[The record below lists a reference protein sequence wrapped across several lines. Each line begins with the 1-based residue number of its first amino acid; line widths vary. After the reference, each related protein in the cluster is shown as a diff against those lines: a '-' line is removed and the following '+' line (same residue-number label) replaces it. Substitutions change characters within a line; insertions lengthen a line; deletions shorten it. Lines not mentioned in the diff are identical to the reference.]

1 MAQRIGKKIMAAR
14 DYGFARLDSNTIN
27 IKLSQG
33 FVDGFSSELK
43 ANYTNANVAT
53 FHQKHNGF
61 YITSKFGTA
70 SLFNVKSMFMRYYYS
85 YTYTLNGVLDTVVTY
100 QDYPANDEIRK
111 VNRITLPQKA
121 LISSNFAAKTQMN
134 LVSSPANIY
143 TRVSLPL
150 AGIKQKMKQLTGTK
164 KLLINRA
171 IFKVNIA
178 EIDDET
184 LAVPLVSNLLMI
196 KDERVSE
203 YFTSRKI
210 PTDTISVLG
219 TIAYEYDANNE
230 LRYFYKFDLSKIL
243 TNEFAST
250 GTLPNQLSFQLI
262 PVSIKKD
269 GSGNTIEIKH
279 QNLLSAV
286 KLCSA
291 TDDVNRRMK
300 LQVVYSGF

>member
-1 MAQRIGKKIMAAR
+1 
-14 DYGFARLDSNTIN
+14 
-27 IKLSQG
+27 
-33 FVDGFSSELK
+33 
-43 ANYTNANVAT
+43 
-53 FHQKHNGF
+53 
-61 YITSKFGTA
+61 
-70 SLFNVKSMFMRYYYS
+70 MRYYYS

-121 LISSNFAAKTQMN
+121 LISSNFSAKTQMN